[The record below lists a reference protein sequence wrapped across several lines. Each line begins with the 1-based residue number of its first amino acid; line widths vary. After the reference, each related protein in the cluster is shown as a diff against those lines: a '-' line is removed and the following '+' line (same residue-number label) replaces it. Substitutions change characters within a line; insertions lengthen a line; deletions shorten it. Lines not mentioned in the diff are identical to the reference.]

1 MTNSQTDTRREVADA
16 LTALLLKVADD
27 YQIEQTELRKK
38 FPTMLGLP
46 PALDV
51 DPDMIRDFTESGTY
65 KQALQDYVTHR
76 TEENLVVTVLRLLRA
91 LLPMAFGAL

>member
-1 MTNSQTDTRREVADA
+1 MTNSQTDTRRQVADA

-27 YQIEQTELRKK
+27 YQIEQTELRGK

-51 DPDMIRDFTESGTY
+51 DPDIIRDFTESGTY
-65 KQALQDYVTHR
+65 KQAIDDYIRGR
-76 TEENLVVTVLRLLRA
+76 TEENLVITVLRLLRA
-91 LLPMAFGAL
+91 LLPVAFGAL